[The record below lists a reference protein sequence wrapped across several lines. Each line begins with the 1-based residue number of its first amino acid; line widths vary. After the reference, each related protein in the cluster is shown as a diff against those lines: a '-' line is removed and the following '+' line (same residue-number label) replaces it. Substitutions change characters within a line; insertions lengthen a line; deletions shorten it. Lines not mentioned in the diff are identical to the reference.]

1 MRAQRAQARLEGIQK
16 AIAPFA
22 GRHTGRLF
30 RECIRHL
37 VVEGEHDGP
46 LAWKVSIE
54 QPGADA
60 GARGHIPQSG
70 GLVAALANEPDCR
83 FVQLAPHG
91 FACGSAAGWT
101 ASFSGLVI
109 FSKHVYDNYAMKIV
123 IPGGSGQVGT
133 MVARAFHE
141 EGHEVV
147 VLGRRPRTM
156 PWQMV
161 EWDGARLGPWVN
173 SLDGADVL
181 LNLTGRSVNCRY
193 TPANRREI
201 IDSRV
206 RSTHVLGQAL
216 TEVRRPPAVW
226 LQAST
231 ATIYA
236 HRYDAANDEIAGI
249 IGGDEVDAP
258 DTWRFSI
265 DVARAWELA
274 FNEVPAPATRK
285 VTLRSAMTMSA
296 DRGGVFDALLAL
308 VRRGQ
313 GGRIGDGRQYMSW
326 VHEADFIRAMHWRD
340 ALVPGEGRRSPCTV
354 DHAELPLSAAVIRV
368 GEAPDDVLRRHAL
381 AEERQPLG
389 AVARVRPRLGRDR
402 ADERLGPGDDA
413 AHGEEPGAA
422 PRHPTGGLRGRRRK
436 SSRSRRPR

>member
-1 MRAQRAQARLEGIQK
+1 
-16 AIAPFA
+16 
-22 GRHTGRLF
+22 
-30 RECIRHL
+30 
-37 VVEGEHDGP
+37 
-46 LAWKVSIE
+46 
-54 QPGADA
+54 
-60 GARGHIPQSG
+60 
-70 GLVAALANEPDCR
+70 
-83 FVQLAPHG
+83 
-91 FACGSAAGWT
+91 
-101 ASFSGLVI
+101 
-109 FSKHVYDNYAMKIV
+109 MKIV

-193 TPANRREI
+193 TAANRREI
-201 IDSRV
+201 LDSRV
-206 RSTHVLGQAL
+206 RSTRILGQAL
-216 TEVRRPPAVW
+216 TDVNRPPAVW

-236 HRYDAANDEIAGI
+236 HRYDAANDEITGI

-274 FNEVPAPATRK
+274 FNEVRAPATRK

-313 GGRIGDGRQYMSW
+313 GGRIGDGRQFMSW
-326 VHEADFIRAMHWRD
+326 VHEADFIRAVHWLIAHGEIDGVVNIASPNPMPNDEFMR
-340 ALVPGEGRRSPCTV
+340 ALREAWG
-354 DHAELPLSAAVIRV
+354 IRV
-368 GEAPDDVLRRHAL
+368 GLPTAQWMLEIGALFLRTESELVL
-381 AEERQPLG
+381 
-389 AVARVRPRLGRDR
+389 
-402 ADERLGPGDDA
+402 
-413 AHGEEPGAA
+413 
-422 PRHPTGGLRGRRRK
+422 K
-436 SSRSRRPR
+436 SRRVVPRRLLERGFVFAYPHWPEAARDLCRDWLTGRGGGAYTPTRAQRPQRSTPESATSR